1 MRLISALIGCSL
13 LLGMAACTQ
22 TSTSQ
27 DYTDFVNP
35 FIGTGG
41 HGHTYPGAVVPNGM
55 IQPSP
60 DTRIYQWDACSGYY
74 YNDSTINGFS
84 HTHLSGTG
92 CGDYGDV
99 LLMPTVGKQDYQA
112 MGSKSQQMA
121 YASAFSHQ
129 NEMAQPGY
137 YSVVLDRYNVKAE
150 LTATKRAAIH
160 RYTFPQSDESGF
172 ILDLDYSLQRQK
184 NEEMELEVI
193 SDTEICGRKK
203 TVYWAFDQY
212 INFYAK
218 FSKPFTYTMVT
229 DSMVLDEG
237 EVKYAHQ
244 NVGFEAIDPAA
255 GKFLVKNRFY
265 FTNLKKYMISYTVK
279 ANGKTIKGGK
289 VSLDIEPQGSKE
301 LNINLNGLKPKAGTE
316 YFVDFVVTTTEPEPL
331 IPAGHDIASEQFRLP
346 IEPLAMT
353 GHKASGKTTV
363 STDGD
368 VITVLSPRM
377 QFVFNKKSGLVTSYK
392 VNGTE
397 YFAEGFG
404 IQPNFWRAPTDNDYG
419 NGGPKREQIWKQS
432 SKNFN
437 VADVTTTTDGNKTVL
452 TVNYL
457 LAAGNLYIMKYTI
470 YPDGV
475 VHAGITFTSTD
486 MKAADT
492 EVSEATLMAT
502 FTPGQDAQR
511 LASSK
516 LNVPRIGVRFH
527 LPSDMNQVE
536 YFGRGPGENYI
547 DRNASSFVDLYRTTA
562 DQMYTNNYVRPQEN
576 GHRTDTRW
584 VELTRKGG
592 KGLLI
597 RADSTIGFNAL
608 RNSVEDFDSEE
619 AISRPRQWTNFTPE
633 EVANH
638 NEEKAKNVIRR
649 MTHVNDITPR
659 NFVEVCIDMK
669 QQGVAGYDSWGDRP
683 LPEHTLPA
691 NKEYHWGFTLMPVK

>member
-1 MRLISALIGCSL
+1 MKIRN
-13 LLGMAACTQ
+13 
-22 TSTSQ
+22 
-27 DYTDFVNP
+27 DF
-35 FIGTGG
+35 
-41 HGHTYPGAVVPNGM
+41 
-55 IQPSP
+55 S
-60 DTRIYQWDACSGYY
+60 
-74 YNDSTINGFS
+74 
-84 HTHLSGTG
+84 
-92 CGDYGDV
+92 
-99 LLMPTVGKQDYQA
+99 
-112 MGSKSQQMA
+112 
-121 YASAFSHQ
+121 
-129 NEMAQPGY
+129 
-137 YSVVLDRYNVKAE
+137 
-150 LTATKRAAIH
+150 
-160 RYTFPQSDESGF
+160 
-172 ILDLDYSLQRQK
+172 
-184 NEEMELEVI
+184 
-193 SDTEICGRKK
+193 
-203 TVYWAFDQY
+203 
-212 INFYAK
+212 
-218 FSKPFTYTMVT
+218 
-229 DSMVLDEG
+229 
-237 EVKYAHQ
+237 
-244 NVGFEAIDPAA
+244 
-255 GKFLVKNRFY
+255 
-265 FTNLKKYMISYTVK
+265 FTNLDKYDFYYIIRDHGKEVYRGK
-279 ANGKTIKGGK
+279 IENIHAAPGKTVTTGFLNGIPKEKQTTGDVRIEFYAAIKTA
-289 VSLDIEPQGSKE
+289 EPFLPAGTVIAREQTYVHTFYKKEATAQQPATSKE
-301 LNINLNGLKPKAGTE
+301 EGNLVAFSGPDFKATFDKQSGLLTSYLYKKHEYILNGQG
-316 YFVDFVVTTTEPEPL
+316 
-331 IPAGHDIASEQFRLP
+331 
-346 IEPLAMT
+346 
-353 GHKASGKTTV
+353 
-363 STDGD
+363 
-368 VITVLSPRM
+368 PRP
-377 QFVFNKKSGLVTSYK
+377 F
-392 VNGTE
+392 
-397 YFAEGFG
+397 
-404 IQPNFWRAPTDNDYG
+404 FWRAPTDNDYG

-669 QQGVAGYDSWGDRP
+669 QQGIAGYDSWGDRP

>member
-1 MRLISALIGCSL
+1 
-13 LLGMAACTQ
+13 
-22 TSTSQ
+22 
-27 DYTDFVNP
+27 
-35 FIGTGG
+35 
-41 HGHTYPGAVVPNGM
+41 
-55 IQPSP
+55 
-60 DTRIYQWDACSGYY
+60 
-74 YNDSTINGFS
+74 
-84 HTHLSGTG
+84 
-92 CGDYGDV
+92 
-99 LLMPTVGKQDYQA
+99 
-112 MGSKSQQMA
+112 
-121 YASAFSHQ
+121 
-129 NEMAQPGY
+129 
-137 YSVVLDRYNVKAE
+137 
-150 LTATKRAAIH
+150 
-160 RYTFPQSDESGF
+160 
-172 ILDLDYSLQRQK
+172 
-184 NEEMELEVI
+184 
-193 SDTEICGRKK
+193 
-203 TVYWAFDQY
+203 
-212 INFYAK
+212 
-218 FSKPFTYTMVT
+218 
-229 DSMVLDEG
+229 
-237 EVKYAHQ
+237 
-244 NVGFEAIDPAA
+244 
-255 GKFLVKNRFY
+255 
-265 FTNLKKYMISYTVK
+265 
-279 ANGKTIKGGK
+279 
-289 VSLDIEPQGSKE
+289 
-301 LNINLNGLKPKAGTE
+301 
-316 YFVDFVVTTTEPEPL
+316 
-331 IPAGHDIASEQFRLP
+331 
-346 IEPLAMT
+346 
-353 GHKASGKTTV
+353 
-363 STDGD
+363 
-368 VITVLSPRM
+368 
-377 QFVFNKKSGLVTSYK
+377 
-392 VNGTE
+392 
-397 YFAEGFG
+397 
-404 IQPNFWRAPTDNDYG
+404 
-419 NGGPKREQIWKQS
+419 
-432 SKNFN
+432 
-437 VADVTTTTDGNKTVL
+437 
-452 TVNYL
+452 
-457 LAAGNLYIMKYTI
+457 MKYTI

-619 AISRPRQWTNFTPE
+619 AISRPRQRTNFTPE

-669 QQGVAGYDSWGDRP
+669 QQGIAGYDSWGDRP

>member
-1 MRLISALIGCSL
+1 M
-13 LLGMAACTQ
+13 
-22 TSTSQ
+22 
-27 DYTDFVNP
+27 
-35 FIGTGG
+35 
-41 HGHTYPGAVVPNGM
+41 
-55 IQPSP
+55 
-60 DTRIYQWDACSGYY
+60 
-74 YNDSTINGFS
+74 
-84 HTHLSGTG
+84 
-92 CGDYGDV
+92 
-99 LLMPTVGKQDYQA
+99 
-112 MGSKSQQMA
+112 
-121 YASAFSHQ
+121 
-129 NEMAQPGY
+129 
-137 YSVVLDRYNVKAE
+137 
-150 LTATKRAAIH
+150 
-160 RYTFPQSDESGF
+160 
-172 ILDLDYSLQRQK
+172 
-184 NEEMELEVI
+184 
-193 SDTEICGRKK
+193 
-203 TVYWAFDQY
+203 
-212 INFYAK
+212 
-218 FSKPFTYTMVT
+218 
-229 DSMVLDEG
+229 
-237 EVKYAHQ
+237 
-244 NVGFEAIDPAA
+244 
-255 GKFLVKNRFY
+255 
-265 FTNLKKYMISYTVK
+265 
-279 ANGKTIKGGK
+279 
-289 VSLDIEPQGSKE
+289 
-301 LNINLNGLKPKAGTE
+301 
-316 YFVDFVVTTTEPEPL
+316 
-331 IPAGHDIASEQFRLP
+331 
-346 IEPLAMT
+346 
-353 GHKASGKTTV
+353 
-363 STDGD
+363 
-368 VITVLSPRM
+368 
-377 QFVFNKKSGLVTSYK
+377 TSYK

-584 VELTRKGG
+584 VELTHKGG

-597 RADSTIGFNAL
+597 RADSTIGFNAQ